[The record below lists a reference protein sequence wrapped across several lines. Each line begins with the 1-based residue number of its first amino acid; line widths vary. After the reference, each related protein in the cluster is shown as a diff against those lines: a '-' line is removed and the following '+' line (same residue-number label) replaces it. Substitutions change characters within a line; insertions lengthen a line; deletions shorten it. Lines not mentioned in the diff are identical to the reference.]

1 MHQTPFRTAVVGTL
15 LGVSFLAGVDRVLQ
29 GPAPAA
35 ATPQAEARARYAAA
49 AASPAKAVAARWKAP
64 EDPRTVGMDAAAL
77 GSAVRALEAQVEREG
92 FPGAALAVGRGA
104 ELALEAGVGRIRWDG
119 DRVSPDS
126 SLYDIA
132 SLTKVVATTTAAMLL
147 VEDGRLELDAPVSRY
162 LPEWRSASRTG
173 ENSGGR
179 KDEVTIRHLLTH
191 TSGLPA
197 GAGTWGTE
205 EEARAR
211 LIATPLRAAPGERVE
226 YSDVG
231 FVVLYAALERAAGR
245 PIPELLEARVFGPLG
260 MESTTFDPALD
271 CRGCAPTAWTGTAEI
286 VGRVHD
292 PIAAKLG
299 GENAGNAGLFST
311 ASDLGRFAAM
321 LASGGELNGV
331 RVLAEETVK
340 KFTTRQP
347 DAATRALGWDT
358 RDERGIGAAGLAM
371 SAGSFGHTG
380 FTGTSLWV
388 DPERKTWTVLLTNRT
403 YAPRATVA
411 IQKVRRT
418 VHEDVVQAAD
428 AVVMGD

>member
-35 ATPQAEARARYAAA
+35 ATPQTTAPARYAPA
-49 AASPAKAVAARWKAP
+49 AASAAKAVAVRWKAP
-64 EDPRTVGMDAAAL
+64 EDPRTVGMDAGAL
-77 GSAVRALEAQVEREG
+77 SDAVRSLEAQVEREG

-104 ELALEAGVGRIRWDG
+104 EMALETGVGRIRWDG
-119 DRVSPDS
+119 DAVSPDS

-147 VEDGRLELDAPVSRY
+147 VEDGKVELDAPVSRY
-162 LPEWRSASRTG
+162 LPEFA
-173 ENSGGR
+173 GGR
-179 KDEVTIRHLLTH
+179 KDEVTVRHLLTH

-197 GAGTWGTE
+197 GAGTWGTQ

-211 LIATPLRAAPGERVE
+211 LIATLLRAAPGARVE

-231 FVVLYAALERAAGR
+231 FVVLYAALERAAGQA
-245 PIPELLEARVFGPLG
+245 IPELLEARVFRPLG

-292 PIAAKLG
+292 PTAAKLG

-321 LASGGELNGV
+321 LANGGELKGV
-331 RVLAEETVK
+331 RVLEEETVK

>member
-1 MHQTPFRTAVVGTL
+1 MHQTPFRTAVAGTL
-15 LGVSFLAGVDRVLQ
+15 LGVSLLAGVDRVLQ
-29 GPAPAA
+29 GPAPVS
-35 ATPQAEARARYAAA
+35 ATPSAQAGARARYAPAA
-49 AASPAKAVAARWKAP
+49 AAPAKAVAARWKAP
-64 EDPRTVGMDAAAL
+64 EDPRTVGMDAGSL
-77 GSAVRALEAQVEREG
+77 HSAVESLEAQVAREG

-119 DRVSPDS
+119 DRVNPDS
-126 SLYDIA
+126 TLYDIA
-132 SLTKVVATTTAAMLL
+132 SLTKVVGTTTAAMLL
-147 VEDGRLELDAPVSRY
+147 VDDGRLELDAPVSRY
-162 LPEWRSASRTG
+162 LPEF
-173 ENSGGR
+173 SGGR

-197 GAGTWGTE
+197 GAGTWGTR

-211 LIATPLRAAPGERVE
+211 LVATPLKWAPGERVE

-231 FVVLYAALERAAGR
+231 FVVLYAALERAAGQ
-245 PIPELLEARVFGPLG
+245 PLPELLQARVFGPLD
-260 MESTTFDPALD
+260 MESTTFRPALD
-271 CRGCAPTAWTGTAEI
+271 CRTCAPTAWTGTAEI

-292 PIAAKLG
+292 PIARKLG
-299 GENAGNAGLFST
+299 GESAGNAGLFST
-311 ASDLGRFAAM
+311 ARDLGRFAAM
-321 LASGGELNGV
+321 LASGGELGGV
-331 RVLAEETVK
+331 RVLKEATVET
-340 KFTTRQP
+340 FTRRQP
-347 DAATRALGWDT
+347 DAGTRALGWDT

-388 DPERKTWTVLLTNRT
+388 DPERKAWTVLLTNRT
-403 YAPRATVA
+403 YAPRTSVA